1 MIVLGGIMVVA
12 GVAMLVLPDLN
23 GAGWSIVAAGLLA
36 GGFGYWFH
44 VRGGNVPHPPRDLP
58 SPPEPAPASAGKSCP
73 ACGSGSVRPMD
84 GAETTAFYGYDRFVL
99 VRPRICLVCGHEFEF
114 GTVVVRGV
122 SDGGGR
128 GVGGAGRSGLDPHVA
143 LRTLARIPGHGV
155 HLDHKSQTRAAAYGG
170 VWWIR
175 RSARVLD
182 HYWRLRRPRTGGL
195 KPVAVGK

>member
-99 VRPRICLVCGHEFEF
+99 VRPRICLVCGHGFESEPSSF
-114 GTVVVRGV
+114 GAYLMVAVAALGV
-122 SDGGGR
+122 L
-128 GVGGAGRSGLDPHVA
+128 VGVA
-143 LRTLARIPGHGV
+143 LTLMLPF
-155 HLDHKSQTRAAAYGG
+155 
-170 VWWIR
+170 
-175 RSARVLD
+175 
-182 HYWRLRRPRTGGL
+182 GL
-195 KPVAVGK
+195 